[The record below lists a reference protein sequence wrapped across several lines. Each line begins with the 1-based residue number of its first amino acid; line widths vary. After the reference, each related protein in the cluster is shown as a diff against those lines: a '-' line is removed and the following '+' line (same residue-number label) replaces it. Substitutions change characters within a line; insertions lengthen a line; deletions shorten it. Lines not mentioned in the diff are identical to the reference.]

1 VSADLGKPA
10 DKAAEAPAATP
21 AATPSQTW
29 NDGPAPAHPGLDPRL
44 LFWVPAILRLGLVV
58 GAAAIFWWLF
68 GVEAALGLALAI
80 TVILLFVQL
89 SYLHQLGEWL
99 NHPHS
104 SRLPDGWGAWTDVF
118 ARLYRLRRDDE
129 RHQDELAEWLARFRQ
144 AMHLLP
150 EGVAIM
156 DDVLFLEWCNPAAE
170 RHLGLTLER
179 DKGRRVTNLIR
190 HPEFIDYIILGR
202 YEQPLTLSIRNRK
215 LVVQIIPFENRRQI
229 LVTHDATET
238 DRIEAMRRDFIANAS
253 HELRTP
259 LTVIVGFLEI
269 AMADPG
275 LDEKTRTAHL
285 ALMTE
290 QAQRMQVLI
299 GDMLTL
305 SRLESSDYALKRERV
320 DVRALVEQ
328 VALDAR
334 ALSNG
339 RHQIECSVDG
349 PDVMGSLDELRSAF
363 GNLATNAVR
372 YTPEG
377 GRILLSWTRGENDLR
392 FAVADTGIGIDEQH
406 ISRLTE
412 RFYRVDK
419 SRSRE
424 TQGTGLGLAI
434 VKHVLLRHGGRL
446 AITSTPGQGSVFTA
460 VLPNTSLP
468 G

>member
-1 VSADLGKPA
+1 MDTVPEARSEA
-10 DKAAEAPAATP
+10 AAETAPAAD
-21 AATPSQTW
+21 AAPT
-29 NDGPAPAHPGLDPRL
+29 APASVHPHL
-44 LFWVPAILRLGLVV
+44 LFWVPALLRLSLVFV
-58 GAAAIFWWLF
+58 AAGVAWWLF
-68 GVEAALGLALAI
+68 GVVAGLSLALLV
-80 TVILLFVQL
+80 TVALLVVQL

-99 NHPHS
+99 HHPHS

-129 RHQDELAEWLARFRQ
+129 RHQEELVEWLARFRQ
-144 AMHLLP
+144 AMQLLP

-170 RHLGLTLER
+170 RHLGLTLDK

-202 YEQPLTLSIRNRK
+202 YEQPLTLAIRNRK
-215 LVVQIIPFENRRQI
+215 LVVQVIPFENRRQI

-238 DRIEAMRRDFIANAS
+238 ERLEAMRRDFIANAS

-275 LDEKTRTAHL
+275 MMEATRVAHL
-285 ALMTE
+285 KLMTE
-290 QAQRMQVLI
+290 QGQRMQRLI
-299 GDMLTL
+299 EDMLTL
-305 SRLESSDYALKRERV
+305 SRLESTEFPLKRERV

-328 VALDAR
+328 VAEDAR
-334 ALSNG
+334 ALSGG
-339 RHQIECSVDG
+339 RHEIEFSVEG
-349 PDVMGSLDELRSAF
+349 PDVMGSLDELHSAF

-377 GRILLSWTRGENDLR
+377 GRILLSWTRGPNDLR

-434 VKHVLLRHGGRL
+434 VKHVLLRHGGKLTIRSE
-446 AITSTPGQGSVFTA
+446 AGKGSVFTA
-460 VLPNTSLP
+460 SLPNTSLP

>member
-1 VSADLGKPA
+1 
-10 DKAAEAPAATP
+10 
-21 AATPSQTW
+21 
-29 NDGPAPAHPGLDPRL
+29 
-44 LFWVPAILRLGLVV
+44 
-58 GAAAIFWWLF
+58 
-68 GVEAALGLALAI
+68 
-80 TVILLFVQL
+80 
-89 SYLHQLGEWL
+89 
-99 NHPHS
+99 
-104 SRLPDGWGAWTDVF
+104 
-118 ARLYRLRRDDE
+118 
-129 RHQDELAEWLARFRQ
+129 
-144 AMHLLP
+144 
-150 EGVAIM
+150 
-156 DDVLFLEWCNPAAE
+156 
-170 RHLGLTLER
+170 
-179 DKGRRVTNLIR
+179 VTNLIR

-202 YEQPLTLSIRNRK
+202 YEQPLTLALRGRK

-238 DRIEAMRRDFIANAS
+238 ERIEAMRRDFIANAS

-259 LTVIVGFLEI
+259 LTVVVGFLEI
-269 AMADPG
+269 ALADPG

-285 ALMTE
+285 KLMTE
-290 QAQRMQVLI
+290 QAQRMQRLI
-299 GDMLTL
+299 EDMLTL
-305 SRLESSDYALKRERV
+305 SRLESSDYPLKRERV
-320 DVRALVEQ
+320 DVHALVEQ

-339 RHQIECSVDG
+339 RHQIEFSVEG

-372 YTPEG
+372 YTPAG
-377 GRILLSWTRGENDLR
+377 GRILLSWTRTEKDLR

-406 ISRLTE
+406 LSRLTE

-434 VKHVLLRHGGRL
+434 VKHVLLRHGGKL
-446 AITSTPGQGSVFTA
+446 VISSQAEKGSVFTA

>member
-1 VSADLGKPA
+1 M
-10 DKAAEAPAATP
+10 
-21 AATPSQTW
+21 
-29 NDGPAPAHPGLDPRL
+29 NPRL
-44 LFWVPAILRLGLVV
+44 LFWVPALLRLSLLLVGTGV
-58 GAAAIFWWLF
+58 VWWMSGALTA
-68 GVEAALGLALAI
+68 LALALAVAI
-80 TVILLFVQL
+80 GLLVLQL
-89 SYLHQLGEWL
+89 SYLYKLGEWL
-99 NHPHS
+99 DHPHS
-104 SRLPDGWGAWTDVF
+104 SRLPDGWGAWTEVF

-129 RHQDELAEWLARFRQ
+129 RNQDELAEWLARFRQ
-144 AMHLLP
+144 AMQLLP

-156 DDVLFLEWCNPAAE
+156 DDVLLLEWCNAATE

-202 YEQPLTLSIRNRK
+202 YEQPLTLSIRGRK

-229 LVTHDATET
+229 LVTHDATES

-269 AMADPG
+269 ALADPG

-285 ALMTE
+285 MLMTE
-290 QAQRMQVLI
+290 QAQRMQRLI
-299 GDMLTL
+299 EDMLTL
-305 SRLESSDYALKRERV
+305 SRLESDEYPLKRERV

-328 VALDAR
+328 VAIDAR

-339 RHQIECSVDG
+339 RHQIDFAVDG
-349 PDVMGSLDELRSAF
+349 PDVMGSGEELRSAF
-363 GNLATNAVR
+363 GNLASNAVR

-377 GRILLSWTRGENDLR
+377 GRIELRWLRGPNDLR
-392 FAVADTGIGIDEQH
+392 FEVIDNGIGIDEQH

-434 VKHVLLRHGGRL
+434 VKHVLLRHGGKL
-446 AITSTPGQGSVFTA
+446 AIRSTPGKGSAFTA
-460 VLPNTSLP
+460 SLPNTSLP